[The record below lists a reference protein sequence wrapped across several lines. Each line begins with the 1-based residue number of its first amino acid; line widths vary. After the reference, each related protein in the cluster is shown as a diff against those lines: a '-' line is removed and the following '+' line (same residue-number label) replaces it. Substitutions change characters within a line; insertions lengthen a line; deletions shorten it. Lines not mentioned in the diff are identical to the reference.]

1 MYGLTDLIYMY
12 IYIYIIKDK
21 FFDTGTRSQNSRDIF
36 SDDLILIS
44 DLGASV
50 ISRAITKTVEGMK

>member
-1 MYGLTDLIYMY
+1 MY
-12 IYIYIIKDK
+12 IYKIKGK